1 MGYIDCRKMAEV
13 IEQTPKS
20 SYREY
25 LLRVY
30 HESEL
35 CGQLGGVA

>member
-1 MGYIDCRKMAEV
+1 MGYIDCRKMAAV

-20 SYREY
+20 SYRDY

-30 HESEL
+30 NEAGL
-35 CGQLGGVA
+35 CGAQGGL